1 MGEVVSSIKIQETAF
16 FAFQFKVVLVRL
28 DAESVRTIP
37 VSSKSIGFGN
47 WNPIFSCIASYIS
60 VIIFCFVHP

>member
-47 WNPIFSCIASYIS
+47 
-60 VIIFCFVHP
+60 